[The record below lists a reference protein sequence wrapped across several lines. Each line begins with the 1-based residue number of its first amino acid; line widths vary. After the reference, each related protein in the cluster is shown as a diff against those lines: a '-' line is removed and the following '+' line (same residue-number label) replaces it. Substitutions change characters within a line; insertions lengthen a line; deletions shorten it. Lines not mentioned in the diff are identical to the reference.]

1 MHNGVKKPGR
11 NRSRAVRYCSDDYY
25 IRIACAIVHS
35 GIVNEDYE
43 FLTSDWC
50 AWLLDA
56 LDIGMS
62 GLELLLAYKER
73 TGGDT
78 NGKR

>member
-11 NRSRAVRYCSDDYY
+11 NRSRAVRYYSDDSYTTL
-25 IRIACAIVHS
+25 ACAIVHS
-35 GIVNEDYE
+35 GIVKEDYE
-43 FLTSDWC
+43 FLTGDWC
-50 AWLLDA
+50 AWLLEA

-73 TGGDT
+73 TGGEP